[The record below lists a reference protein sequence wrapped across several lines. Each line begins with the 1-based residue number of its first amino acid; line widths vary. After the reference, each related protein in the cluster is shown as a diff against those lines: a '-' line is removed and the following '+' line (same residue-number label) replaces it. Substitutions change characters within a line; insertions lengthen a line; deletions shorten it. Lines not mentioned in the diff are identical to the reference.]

1 MKVRLFVSAVVSGLV
16 VTAGVLPASGAGVA
30 GASGA
35 VEEPGGTGKRT
46 TTFLLNAS
54 VLDGGQQVVSVTLD
68 VPERMR
74 VDPGSLNPSSFTV
87 RAKGVNPARGADS
100 ATFVGAYD
108 TARQVTGVRVNRAGD
123 VVIDLAHGP
132 DVKGASTFGWA
143 PDAGRNVML
152 DLTYTITQ
160 KKPMRLRNGSPVT
173 LKRFAQGSVVDR
185 EVDAFG
191 AGMSTSGLKYRVYS
205 PARRSGEGKRPLVV
219 WLHGGG
225 EGGWASAYD
234 NDLPLVANRG
244 ALGFATREAQRTFG
258 GAYVVAPQAWT
269 RWLDDDTY
277 DYTRKLRSLID
288 EFARTHDVDTSRIY
302 VAGASN
308 GGYMASKLAAAY
320 PKKFAANVSICPVAV
335 FVDQAAGTT
344 RTVLT
349 DAQLRRVRSTPT
361 WLVYAN
367 NDPVVDPVANGR
379 HMAEVIGNA
388 VVTAYPNVVRGGHE
402 YNGHWTWI
410 YAARNDPHTPQGSPL
425 WEWMAQQ
432 RR

>member
-16 VTAGVLPASGAGVA
+16 VTGGVVPAS
-30 GASGA
+30 ASGGA
-35 VEEPGGTGKRT
+35 QAPPAERP
-46 TTFLLNAS
+46 TTFLLDAR

-68 VPERMR
+68 LPEQMK
-74 VDPGSLNPSSFTV
+74 VDPRSLTPSTFTV
-87 RAKGVNPARGADS
+87 RAKGANPARGADT
-100 ATFVGAYD
+100 ARFAGEYD
-108 TARQVTGVRVNRAGD
+108 LQRQVTGVRVNRAGD
-123 VVIDLAHGP
+123 VVVDLAHGP
-132 DVKGASTFGWA
+132 KAQGASTFGWA
-143 PDAGRNVML
+143 PDAGRNVVL

-160 KKPMRLRNGSPVT
+160 AKPLKLRNGSSVT

-191 AGMSTSGLKYRVYS
+191 AGMSSSGLKYRVYT
-205 PARRSGEGKRPLVV
+205 PARKSGEGSKRPLVV

-225 EGGWASAYD
+225 EGGWSQSYH
-234 NDLPLVANRG
+234 NDLPLIANRG

-277 DYTRKLRSLID
+277 DYTARLKSLID
-288 EFARTHDVDTSRIY
+288 EFARKHDVDTSRIY

-308 GGYMASKLAAAY
+308 GGYMASKLASAY
-320 PKKFAANVSICPVAV
+320 PKAFAANVSICPVAV
-335 FVDQAAGTT
+335 FTDQAAGTT

-361 WLVYAN
+361 WIIYAK
-367 NDPVVDPVANGR
+367 NDPVVDPVRNGR

-388 VVTAYPNVVRGGHE
+388 VETVYPAVVRNGHE
-402 YNGHWTWI
+402 YDGHWTWI
-410 YAARNDPHTPQGSPL
+410 YAARNDPKTPQGTSL
-425 WEWMAQQ
+425 WTWMAQQ
-432 RR
+432 QR